1 MDASTEK
8 ADSLHDPDDEILRE
22 RQRDNLLLTINRPRV
37 RNALGPST
45 VSDLAAAIESAPATG
60 ARTIIL
66 MGAGSSFSA
75 GGDLPQIAAVAAS
88 GALAAT
94 DIIYGKF
101 HRLVNAL
108 RSCPLPVI
116 AAVNGPALG
125 AGLDLALLCDIR
137 VAARSA
143 SFASSWI
150 SAGLVPGMGGAGLLS
165 ALIGGSRATSMVL
178 TGRRIS
184 ADAAEEYGLVEA
196 VVADEDLLTYCN
208 GIASSLAD
216 LSAVALARSKAAL
229 RRIIER
235 DLDRELS
242 TLGAIQG
249 SLLTGPDFRA
259 VAARF
264 AR

>member
-1 MDASTEK
+1 MDEQIEFRV
-8 ADSLHDPDDEILRE
+8 DPGSEILSE
-22 RQRDNLLLTINRPRV
+22 RQRTNLLLTVNRPGV
-37 RNALGPST
+37 RNALGPGT
-45 VSDLAAAIESAPATG
+45 VSELAVAIESAPATG

-66 MGAGSSFSA
+66 TGAGSSFSA
-75 GGDLPQIAAVAAS
+75 GGDLPQIAAIAAN

-94 DIIYGKF
+94 DIIYGQF

-108 RSCPLPVI
+108 RTCPLPVI

-137 VAARSA
+137 IAARSA
-143 SFASSWI
+143 SFASSWV

-165 ALIGGSRATSMVL
+165 ALIGGSRATSLVL

-184 ADAAEEYGLVEA
+184 ADTAEEHGLVDG

-208 GIASSLAD
+208 DLASSLAD

-229 RRIIER
+229 RRSIER

-242 TLGAIQG
+242 TLGAVQG
-249 SLLTGPDFRA
+249 SLLTGPEFA
-259 VAARF
+259 AAAARF
-264 AR
+264 AK